1 MSWRDLLRG
10 RQAEAAGKK
19 IAVGFDGFVDTIVR
33 PLRQSAAPG
42 GSGQRFRTIREF
54 GEFLIGKAEKS
65 CSIELEAEARQ
76 LGGNLPFLSRAAG
89 GLGLDVSCIG
99 MLGAPG
105 RVDPLFA
112 SMPCTL
118 YPFAQPGQSTCLEFD
133 DGKVLLASD
142 CRLPDDAWKLVVD
155 ATDGKASSLFR
166 SADLLALVNWSELS
180 FAHSLWQHTLRE
192 ISKDAPDK
200 QRFAFFDLCDVSRRT
215 AGELDAV
222 LRLVGGFSAYRTTV
236 LSLNENEALVT
247 AERLLEHQTNP
258 EDIAQTV
265 RSAYAID
272 EVIVHTIRESVL
284 VTPRGTTR
292 QATDFV
298 ERPRISTGAGDN
310 FNGASCFAAV
320 MRMTDA
326 ERIAFANAFA
336 HYYIS
341 HGCNPSLEQVCEAKK
356 QDHTYL

>member
-1 MSWRDLLRG
+1 MSWRDSLRG

-19 IAVGFDGFVDTIVR
+19 ITVGFDGFVDTIVR

-42 GSGQRFRTIREF
+42 LPGQPFRTIREF
-54 GEFLIGKAEKS
+54 GEFLIDKSEKS
-65 CSIELEAEARQ
+65 CSIELEVEARQ
-76 LGGNLPFLSRAAG
+76 LGGNMPFLSRAAG

-105 RVDPLFA
+105 AVEPLFS

-118 YPFAQPGQSTCLEFD
+118 YPFTQPGQSTCMEFD

-142 CRLPDDAWKLVVD
+142 CKLPDEAWKLVVH
-155 ATDGKASSLFR
+155 ATDGKASSLLR

-180 FAHSLWQHTLRE
+180 FSHSLWQHTLQE
-192 ISKDAPDK
+192 VSKDAPDK
-200 QRFAFFDLCDVSRRT
+200 RRFVYFDLCDVSRRT
-215 AGELDAV
+215 AGEIDAV
-222 LRLVGGFSAYRTTV
+222 LRLIGGFSAYRTTV
-236 LSLNENEALVT
+236 LSLNENEALVI
-247 AERLLEHQTNP
+247 AERLLERQTDP
-258 EDIAQTV
+258 EDVAQAV
-265 RSAYAID
+265 RAAYGID

-320 MRMTDA
+320 MRLSDE

-341 HGCNPSLEQVCEAKK
+341 HGSNPSLK
-356 QDHTYL
+356 QLCDAQN